1 MYNLVIL
8 WQGDQGSGGLKEE
21 INVRL
26 KESKGPKFTNLYRGW
41 HIRSWVRRDLS
52 SGRVVSDWNTGTV

>member
-1 MYNLVIL
+1 MAFTRKICSISLTQMYNLVIL

-26 KESKGPKFTNLYRGW
+26 KESKGPKFTNLYRG
-41 HIRSWVRRDLS
+41 
-52 SGRVVSDWNTGTV
+52 